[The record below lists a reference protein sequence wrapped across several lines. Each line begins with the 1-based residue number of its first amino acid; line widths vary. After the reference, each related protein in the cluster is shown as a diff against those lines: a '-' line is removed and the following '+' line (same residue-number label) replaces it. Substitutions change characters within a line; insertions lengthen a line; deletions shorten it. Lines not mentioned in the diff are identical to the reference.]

1 MNIKTGLE
9 VVTWQDLQ
17 HLTASVILRKKEFTE
32 KEILE
37 EMLKKLEVKENY
49 VWIPSKESVKE
60 CIKKTIETLYL
71 GGIFT
76 HEGEKNVMK
85 TNVFLD

>member
-1 MNIKTGLE
+1 MNKKTGLE

-17 HLTASVILRKKEFTE
+17 NLTTSVILRKQEFTE

-37 EMLKKLEVKENY
+37 EMLEKLEVKDNY
-49 VWIPSKESVKE
+49 VWIISEERVKE
-60 CIKKTIETLYL
+60 CIKNTIETLL
-71 GGIFT
+71 LSGTFIL
-76 HEGEKNVMK
+76 EGEKYVMK

>member
-1 MNIKTGLE
+1 MNRKTGLE

-17 HLTASVILRKKEFTE
+17 HLTTSVILRKQEFTE

-37 EMLKKLEVKENY
+37 EILKQLEVKDNY
-49 VWIPSKESVKE
+49 VWIPSEERVKE

-71 GGIFT
+71 SGTFIR
-76 HEGEKNVMK
+76 EGEKYVMK
-85 TNVFLD
+85 RNVFLD